1 MVHMKK
7 LILSLVLV
15 LSGSALFAQGV
26 EVVNTY
32 PSNGA
37 VDVETDSVVLEFNTP
52 VFLNTQAGDPYESGL
67 HFYIEPQD
75 QIDYTG
81 LKISEDGTRVVFYAD
96 FPDDTD
102 FVAVL
107 SAVTSQS
114 GTKLISPYI
123 FQFTTAATG
132 GEFVVS
138 GELTQETME
147 KVRAKMD
154 HHGYNGLAVMLA
166 GTPFDLMD
174 DCMDEECEEEDEGPD
189 ALYAATV
196 DTSSGSYEISMVRE
210 GTYYPVGLN
219 LFQINESDSGE
230 FGGAFFPDI
239 YIYDTNDDFSVDSID
254 VNSTTAPDDT
264 LRNINLKRVEF
275 NPITFSHALELAQP
289 VIDELANDPVIV
301 GGGTSYTSILD
312 FFLFDD
318 SSDVAELL
326 IPEQI
331 LSRVEGRSRAKS
343 KMDDHQPDNPFDFLS
358 NPTGVNLEW
367 QIYGFDEVKD
377 SIFAIGVSPFGAEF
391 FGYLGSEEAELP
403 DTVSFTDIKPLPE
416 TFIDSDSAAHIIEEE
431 AGIDFRAEFG
441 MMDPES
447 PVLAY
452 WAMDLE
458 IIHEFWQYPLDPSPS
473 APVMWIARYYG
484 VKFDFMTGS
493 YVEAELIVW
502 VDAETGDVLHTE
514 SERFDDS
521 ASHITFMEAVE
532 LAEDVLAGFDNDP
545 VVMGGNTNYNN
556 HMPVFKESSRGKS
569 GNILN
574 AHQKSMDDHMME
586 IDIDGHAFS
595 WEIYAYDS
603 VIDSAISLNVTMD
616 DVEFNGIFGEDD
628 IEGDIEFSNMK
639 TLPENYIDS
648 DSAAILF
655 EMNGGGQFFAM
666 MEESEL
672 EWYWDMD
679 LQLLHEYWEY
689 PPDPTPDAPVA
700 WKASYYAYGI
710 DTNSGSVSE
719 DSLFIY
725 LDAASGD
732 LLYSTLPVS
741 NEVEQDLPD
750 GFELQQNYPNPF
762 NPSTNIPFTLG
773 SSSHV
778 ELTIYNLLGQKV
790 ATVLDANYGS
800 GSHTVTWDAK
810 AFSSG
815 VYIYQLKV
823 NGLSQT
829 KKLVLLK

>member
-1 MVHMKK
+1 MKQ

-15 LSGSALFAQGV
+15 LSGSALFAQGI
-26 EVVNTY
+26 EVVNTF

-37 VDVETDSVVLEFNTP
+37 VDVETDSVVLEFNTA
-52 VFLNTQAGDPYESGL
+52 VFLNTQAGDPFESGL

-107 SAVTSQS
+107 SAAMGENGEHLTS
-114 GTKLISPYI
+114 PHI
-123 FQFTTAATG
+123 FQFTTSATG

-138 GELTQETME
+138 GQLSEDVMD

-154 HHGYNGLAVMLA
+154 HHGYNGVAVMLA
-166 GTPFDLMD
+166 ATPFDLMD
-174 DCMDEECEEEDEGPD
+174 DCMDEECEEEDDGPE

-196 DTSSGSYEISMVRE
+196 DTAMGSYEISMVRE

-219 LFQINESDSGE
+219 LFQISQGDSGE
-230 FGGAFFPDI
+230 VAGFFFPDI
-239 YIYDTNDDFSVDSID
+239 YIYDTNDDFSIDSIE

-264 LRNINLKRVEF
+264 LRNINLKKVDF
-275 NPITFSHALELAQP
+275 SPITFSQALELAQP
-289 VIDELANDPVIV
+289 VIDELENDPVIV

-312 FFLFDD
+312 FIFFED

-326 IPEQI
+326 IPEPM
-331 LSRVEGRSRAKS
+331 LKRFDRRNKAKS
-343 KMDDHQPDNPFDFLS
+343 ILDDHEPENPFDFLS
-358 NPTGVNLEW
+358 NPRGVNLDW
-367 QIYGFDEVKD
+367 QVYGFDEIKD

-391 FGYLGSEEAELP
+391 YGYLSAEEAELP
-403 DTVSFTDIKPLPE
+403 DTVSFSDIKPLPGN
-416 TFIDSDSAAHIIEEE
+416 FIDSDSAAHIIEEE
-431 AGIDFRAEFG
+431 AGVDFRAEFG

-458 IIHEFWQYPLDPSPS
+458 IIHEFWEYPLDPSPT
-473 APVMWIARYYG
+473 APVMWIAKYYG
-484 VKFDFMTGS
+484 VKLDFMTGS
-493 YVEAELIVW
+493 YVEGELIVY
-502 VDAETGDVLHTE
+502 VDAETGDVLHIINERYDE
-514 SERFDDS
+514 SS
-521 ASHITFMEAVE
+521 SHITFMEAVGIASE
-532 LAEDVLAGFDNDP
+532 
-545 VVMGGNTNYNN
+545 VVADFENETVIMGGSTNYNN
-556 HMPVFKESSRGKS
+556 YLPVFKESSRGKS
-569 GNILN
+569 ANILTSY
-574 AHQKSMDDHMME
+574 QKTMDDHMME
-586 IDIDGHAFS
+586 IDPDGHAFS

-616 DVEFNGIFGEDD
+616 DVELNGIFGEED
-628 IEGDIEFSNMK
+628 IEGDLDFSSMK
-639 TLPENYIDS
+639 ALPETYIDS
-648 DSAAILF
+648 DSAAVIF
-655 EMNGGGQFFAM
+655 EHSGGGDFFAM
-666 MEESEL
+666 MHDSGL

-679 LQLLHEYWEY
+679 LQILHEYWEY
-689 PPDPTPDAPVA
+689 PPDPTPDAPVT
-700 WKASYYAYGI
+700 WKASYYAYAYDEG
-710 DTNSGSVSE
+710 SGEYFE

-725 LDAASGD
+725 LDIESGEV
-732 LLYSTLPVS
+732 LYSTVPVS
-741 NEVEQDLPD
+741 NEVEEDLPD

-790 ATVLDANYGS
+790 ATVLDANYSS
-800 GSHTVTWDAK
+800 GRHIVNWDAK